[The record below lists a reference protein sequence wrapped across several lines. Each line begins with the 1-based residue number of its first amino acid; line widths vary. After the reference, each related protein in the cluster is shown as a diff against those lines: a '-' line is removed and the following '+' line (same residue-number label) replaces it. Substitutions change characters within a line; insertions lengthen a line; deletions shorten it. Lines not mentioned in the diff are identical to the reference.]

1 MKKVLRGLAGL
12 VLGAVALVSGLFFA
26 WPALDVAKNQV
37 TVYPVMMTAQGTLV
51 PLNRSVYKVFP
62 ETQTVIHWMPGI
74 SEVPDRLAK
83 CSVRD
88 RLHWR
93 CEYPD
98 GSAVLTM
105 DGGVFSSESAQEDRE
120 RDISYTSRL
129 KWWKLMF

>member
-1 MKKVLRGLAGL
+1 MRKALRRLAGL
-12 VLGAVALVSGLFFA
+12 AIAAVALVSGLFFA
-26 WPALDVAKNQV
+26 WPVVDAVRNQV
-37 TVYPVMMTAQGTLV
+37 TVYPVMTTDQGTLV

-62 ETQTVIHWMPGI
+62 DTQTVIHWMPGI

-83 CSVRD
+83 CAVRD

-93 CEYPD
+93 CQYSD

-105 DGGVFSSESAQEDRE
+105 NDGALSSESTQGNRE

-129 KWWKLMF
+129 TWWKLMF